1 MNAKTARAR
10 RQYVAAA
17 RLARDK
23 RAPAAERAAARG
35 LMDRLL
41 KRHPEFSAIQPDRE
55 APPRS
60 LRSVDERELGEY
72 LTEIK
77 RWTGDNVEP
86 RPVWDALATYRT
98 VSELYD
104 LPWNAVC
111 EAVINI
117 LTVVRRSVDEARAGM
132 GQGFIFTRT
141 EDDGEAPPA
150 RPQEEAPARPE
161 EPAEEPAEEPQDA
174 RAALPPPEEP
184 APPPKPLPEPGRP
197 LYERDPDDRASAGRD
212 RVVRPRFAWPGW
224 PRARRTPPYDGSW
237 WDPWTGPFGRW
248 MPPTFD
254 LSRNL
259 RRAFG
264 EEAARVA
271 EWMPMVLWVTACE
284 LAGRRHDDF
293 GDDLGHEGGAAARLA
308 APHREPERRRDRLLT
323 GPCVGINLF
332 GGGVCGRPA
341 LETGGRCAHHA
352 RFETVVPM
360 AWP

>member
-1 MNAKTARAR
+1 MNAKTARSR

-23 RAPAAERAAARG
+23 RAPEAERAAARG

-41 KRHPEFSAIQPDRE
+41 KRHPEFSAIRPEHEGQV
-55 APPRS
+55 RS
-60 LRSVDERELGEY
+60 LRSVEDREMAEY
-72 LTEIK
+72 LAEIK
-77 RWTGDNVEP
+77 RWTGESVEP
-86 RPVWDALATYRT
+86 RPVGDALAAYRA
-98 VSELYD
+98 VAELYD

-117 LTVVRRSVDEARAGM
+117 LAVVRRSVDEARAGM

-161 EPAEEPAEEPQDA
+161 EPAEEPQEA

-184 APPPKPLPEPGRP
+184 APPPKPLPEPVRP
-197 LYERDPDDRASAGRD
+197 LYERDTFDMNDNIGRQPQE
-212 RVVRPRFAWPGW
+212 RPYGAWPGW

-237 WDPWTGPFGRW
+237 WGWGSWHAPDARFS
-248 MPPTFD
+248 
-254 LSRNL
+254 SRM
-259 RRAFG
+259 RDAFG
-264 EEAARVA
+264 PERARVA

-293 GDDLGHEGGAAARLA
+293 GDDLGHEGTVGQLA
-308 APHREPERRRDRLLT
+308 APHREPEHRRDRLLT
-323 GPCVGINLF
+323 RPCIGINLF
-332 GGGVCGRPA
+332 GGGACGRPA
-341 LETGGRCAHHA
+341 AEGLPVCAHHA
-352 RFETVVPM
+352 RFETVVPL